1 MLFRS
6 QLTPEAILQGGL
18 GTLPLAPLTRVSRP
32 ELPGLIRQ
40 MDQRIDHEAE
50 PSAAQSLWTATYVL
64 MGLEYERE
72 FTQHLLRGVC
82 AMKESVTYQAILEE
96 GRVEEA
102 HRILLSQGTALFG
115 KPSVKVRRTL
125 AGITDVELLESLL
138 LRVVKVSNWT
148 QLLTDLP

>member
-1 MLFRS
+1 
-6 QLTPEAILQGGL
+6 
-18 GTLPLAPLTRVSRP
+18 
-32 ELPGLIRQ
+32 
-40 MDQRIDHEAE
+40 MDRRIDHEAE

-102 HRILLSQGTALFG
+102 QRILLSQGTALFG